1 MSGEEPPVR
10 RKKIERVQDWSE
22 RKKTAFL
29 EHLSLTANVRASAR
43 AVDMS
48 EQSVYRLRSRCDV
61 FRGGWE
67 VALREGYARLEL
79 MMLERAIGGTVKP
92 AGKAGQAASE
102 MIEYSDR
109 LGLALLAAHRSTVRG
124 TTEAAA
130 DPGAARRRIEAK
142 LEEMNRRL
150 GGGD

>member
-1 MSGEEPPVR
+1 MVGDKAPVGR
-10 RKKIERVQDWSE
+10 TSKRARDWSE

-48 EQSVYRLRSRCDV
+48 EQCVYRLRGRCDV
-61 FRGGWE
+61 FRAGWE
-67 VALREGYARLEL
+67 VALRKGYARLEL

-92 AGKAGQAASE
+92 VGKAGQPASE

-109 LGLALLAAHRSTVRG
+109 LGLALLAAHRAAVRG
-124 TTEAAA
+124 TVETLP
-130 DPGAARRRIEAK
+130 DPGAARRRIEEK
-142 LEEMNRRL
+142 LDEMNRRM

>member
-1 MSGEEPPVR
+1 MSGTKAGPARPGTA
-10 RKKIERVQDWSE
+10 IERAWSD
-22 RKKTAFL
+22 RKRKEFL
-29 EHLSLTANVRASAR
+29 EHLALTANVRASAR
-43 AVDMS
+43 SVDMS
-48 EQSVYRLRSRCDV
+48 EQSVYRLRGRCDV
-61 FRGGWE
+61 FRAGWE

-92 AGKAGQAASE
+92 AGKAGQVASE

-109 LGLALLAAHRSTVRG
+109 LGLALLAAHRAAVRG
-124 TTEAAA
+124 PAEAPA